1 MTTSVPV
8 DSTILERAVEILRRG
23 GLVAYPTDTVY
34 GLAALPTDARAVQR
48 LFETKSRSPDRVVSL
63 LIASPA
69 DVALVATDV
78 PEEAQR
84 LMRAFWPGALT
95 IVLQKASGFPSD
107 AVGETVA
114 LRVPDH
120 PVPRELARLLGAPIT
135 GTSANVSG
143 GPEPLTADDAR
154 SQLGEAVDLVIDG
167 GRCPGGRPSTVV
179 DCTVTPPRIVR
190 EGAISREE
198 LVRAAGVRFSQEPPT

>member
-1 MTTSVPV
+1 MTTSVSV
-8 DSTILERAVEILRRG
+8 DSTILERAVEILRGG

-34 GLAALPTDARAVQR
+34 GLAALPTDARAVRR
-48 LFETKSRSPDRVVSL
+48 LFETKKRSPDRVVSL

-69 DVALVATDV
+69 DVALVATEV
-78 PEEAQR
+78 PEDAQR

-95 IVLQKASGFPSD
+95 VVLQKASSFPSD

-154 SQLGEAVDLVIDG
+154 SQLGDAVDLVIDG

-179 DCTVTPPRIVR
+179 DYTVTPPRIVR
-190 EGAISREE
+190 ESAIRREE
-198 LVRAAGVRFSQEPPT
+198 LARAAGVEFA

>member
-8 DSTILERAVEILRRG
+8 DSTILERAVDILRRG

-34 GLAALPTDARAVQR
+34 GLAALPTDARAVHR

-69 DVALVATDV
+69 DVALVATGV

-84 LMRAFWPGALT
+84 LMSAFWPGALT
-95 IVLQKASGFPSD
+95 IVLQKASSFPAD

-135 GTSANVSG
+135 GTSATVSG

-154 SQLGEAVDLVIDG
+154 SQLGDAVDLVIDG
-167 GRCPGGRPSTVV
+167 GRCPGGQPSTVV
-179 DCTVTPPRIVR
+179 DYTVTPPGIVR
-190 EGAISREE
+190 ESAISREE
-198 LVRAAGVRFSQEPPT
+198 LARAAGAKFA